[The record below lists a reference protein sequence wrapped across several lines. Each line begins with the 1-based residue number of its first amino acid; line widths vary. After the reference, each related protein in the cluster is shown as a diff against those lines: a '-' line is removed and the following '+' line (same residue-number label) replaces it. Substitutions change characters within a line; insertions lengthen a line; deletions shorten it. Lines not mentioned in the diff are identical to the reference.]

1 MNASEFCGFIFDLRK
16 SAIERTKFTE
26 IYPWHVNTIKGYEK
40 DRLPDVDYLY
50 ALAEVTHFDFYELIR
65 MRLRAGVLSRHEG
78 YVFNKPPF
86 IDEASKPEN
95 VELEVSNDTMSP
107 TISPG
112 ATITIDKKQ
121 TSIIQGKIYA
131 FEFNGEITPRRVQR
145 GLTGELTLIS
155 DNPMYDNIR
164 LDKHETDSAI
174 VIGRVISCLNP
185 L

>member
-1 MNASEFCGFIFDLRK
+1 MNASEFCAFIFDLRK

-40 DRLPDVDYLY
+40 DRLPDIDYLY
-50 ALAEVTHFDFYELIR
+50 ALAETTHFDFYELIR

-78 YVFNKPPF
+78 YVFDKPPF
-86 IDEASKPEN
+86 VDESSQTQHT
-95 VELEVSNDTMSP
+95 VFEVNNDTMSP
-107 TISPG
+107 TINPG
-112 ATITIDKKQ
+112 ATITIDKNQ

-131 FEFNGEITPRRVQR
+131 FEFNEEITPRRIQR
-145 GLTGELTLIS
+145 GLAGELTLIS
-155 DNPMYDNIR
+155 DNPMYDNVR
-164 LDKHETDSAI
+164 LDKHEADKAI